1 VLLENAKAPTVE
13 PVPELAE
20 QLDCAPPELEE
31 EVASAP
37 LGSEPATPFEAVLGP
52 RGEVVAVAEGPELVE
67 ALELVEQLPE
77 LPLTLDG
84 LLKALK

>member
-1 VLLENAKAPTVE
+1 MLLENAKAPTVE

-52 RGEVVAVAEGPELVE
+52 RGEVVAVTE
-67 ALELVEQLPE
+67 
-77 LPLTLDG
+77 
-84 LLKALK
+84 